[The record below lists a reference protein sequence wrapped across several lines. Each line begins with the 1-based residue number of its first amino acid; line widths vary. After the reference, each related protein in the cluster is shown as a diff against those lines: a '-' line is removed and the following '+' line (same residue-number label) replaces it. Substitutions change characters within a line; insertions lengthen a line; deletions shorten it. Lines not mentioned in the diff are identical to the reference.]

1 MFVIISL
8 FISFSV
14 LGWVYFLSTQRTT
27 SIERKFETLIT
38 LREVLLLC
46 RQHRAMTHHAITQ
59 ASIIACE
66 AKISAQQLKLTQ
78 LSNQLIS
85 LASFDN
91 KAMYRVLQLKLN
103 GLETEWSK
111 RSIARNQRIHGTAIR
126 HCMFLIDDLALE
138 WLLES
143 GRHDLSDEYHM
154 NWQQVLDS
162 MEVLTQL
169 RICIQESHQPNG
181 HLRIKYYCD
190 KVLHKLDHLSLISAL
205 PIRSPQGLE
214 VQGLLKQVIQDE
226 TLPINNHQ
234 LYQLTSNVSSLIAAV
249 YDDMLNDL
257 SKSLYQPLPEL
268 LTSQ

>member
-8 FISFSV
+8 IISFAV
-14 LGWVYFLSTQRTT
+14 LGLVYFLSTQRTI
-27 SIERKFETLIT
+27 SIERRFNTLIA

-46 RQHRAMTHHAITQ
+46 RQHRAMTHHALNQDDTR
-59 ASIIACE
+59 ACE
-66 AKISAQQLKLTQ
+66 AKVAAQQLKLTQ
-78 LSNQLIS
+78 VSNQLVS
-85 LASFDN
+85 LAAFDN

-103 GLETEWSK
+103 GLQTEWTK
-111 RSIARNQRIHGTAIR
+111 RSIGRNQRIHGTAIR

-138 WLLES
+138 WLIES

-205 PIRSPQGLE
+205 PIRSPQGDQ
-214 VQGLLKQVIQDE
+214 VQQLLKSIIQEDE
-226 TLPINNHQ
+226 LPIDNQQ

-249 YDDMLNDL
+249 YDNMLSDL
-257 SKSLYQPLPEL
+257 SESLHQPLPEL
-268 LTSQ
+268 APSQ